1 MEGWAGVLELVRVDR
16 WMLMSN
22 QRLSI
27 SCLVAAILSVC
38 FCVDSVFATQPS
50 FDCSKASRPDEVAI
64 CSNETLTIVDNVAN
78 NGFEYLRL
86 KLGRA
91 AANKIDL
98 PLIKKR
104 QGCGGN
110 YQCILNAQIEAINT
124 FISYGAPIAMP
135 NLSGDSG
142 QQNNGAREE
151 LAAPHKAAPQAA
163 QEVERRRQDE
173 GEVARQL
180 APQAENRGQEE
191 LEAARRSTEQ
201 VELQRQAEADSVQH
215 ALKEARENFEKELS
229 HNNDIQIALLIVI
242 GLLVLGG
249 ALILAKVMV
258 RGKQRTLG
266 PSLIGDLADDNT
278 QYEPS
283 TSTHCAAPSAQPPQ
297 SSVNGHP
304 EAFEEQQ
311 APPPFNESQAS
322 PTLWYYEKAGNI
334 VGPVTDDVIKAL
346 VTNNEIDKDTL
357 VWKSAFG
364 SQWVPIHET
373 ELIS

>member
-1 MEGWAGVLELVRVDR
+1 MLELVRVDR
-16 WMLMSN
+16 WRLMSD

-27 SCLVAAILSVC
+27 SCLVAAILSIC
-38 FCVDSVFATQPS
+38 FCVDFVFATQPS

-173 GEVARQL
+173 AKSTSTRSTSR
-180 APQAENRGQEE
+180 NRGQEE

-201 VELQRQAEADSVQH
+201 VELQRQAEADSARH
-215 ALKEARENFEKELS
+215 ALKEVRENLEKELS
-229 HNNDIQIALLIVI
+229 HKNDIQIELLVVS

-258 RGKQRTLG
+258 RGKQRAFG
-266 PSLIGDLADDNT
+266 PSLVGDPADDNT

-304 EAFEEQQ
+304 EAFEDEQ
-311 APPPFNESQAS
+311 ASPPFNESQAS

-334 VGPVTDDVIKAL
+334 IGPVTDDIIKAL
-346 VTNNEIDKDTL
+346 VKNNEIDKDTL

-364 SQWVPIHET
+364 SQWVSIHET

>member
-1 MEGWAGVLELVRVDR
+1 
-16 WMLMSN
+16 MSN

-27 SCLVAAILSVC
+27 SCLVAAILSIC
-38 FCVDSVFATQPS
+38 FCVDFVFATQPS

-91 AANKIDL
+91 AANKIDV

-201 VELQRQAEADSVQH
+201 VELQRQAEADSARH
-215 ALKEARENFEKELS
+215 ALKEVRENLEKELS
-229 HNNDIQIALLIVI
+229 HKNDIQIELLVVS

-258 RGKQRTLG
+258 RGKQRAFG
-266 PSLIGDLADDNT
+266 PSLVGDPADDNT
-278 QYEPS
+278 QYEP
-283 TSTHCAAPSAQPPQ
+283 
-297 SSVNGHP
+297 
-304 EAFEEQQ
+304 
-311 APPPFNESQAS
+311 
-322 PTLWYYEKAGNI
+322 
-334 VGPVTDDVIKAL
+334 
-346 VTNNEIDKDTL
+346 
-357 VWKSAFG
+357 
-364 SQWVPIHET
+364 
-373 ELIS
+373 